1 MKSIVHVHGRSREPA
16 MNYSLFEQSVQG
28 LSDWMRRDC
37 VEHLQGNDTITFV
50 IVIVADLRLRHRCKA
65 MQQ

>member
-1 MKSIVHVHGRSREPA
+1 MKSHVHVHGRSREPA
-16 MNYSLFEQSVQG
+16 MNYNLFEQSVH
-28 LSDWMRRDC
+28 
-37 VEHLQGNDTITFV
+37 VQGNDTITFV